1 MSFLLDTNVVLEW
14 VKARPNSGVVA
25 WLEAADEDRV
35 FASVV
40 TLAELRYGIERL
52 AAGSRRMRL
61 DEWLKGELPLRFE
74 GRLLPVD
81 DGVAD
86 AWGTV
91 VARSEALGRPISA
104 MDAFIAATA
113 EVHNLTLVTRN
124 ASDFTSSVKSIINP
138 WTEGPTASLAAARR

>member
-1 MSFLLDTNVVLEW
+1 MNFLLDTNVVSEW
-14 VKARPNSGVVA
+14 VKARPNPGVVS
-25 WLEAADEDRV
+25 WLAAADEDRV

-52 AAGSRRMRL
+52 AAGSRRKRL
-61 DEWLKGELPLRFE
+61 DEWLRGELPMRFE

-81 DGVAD
+81 GGVAD

-91 VARSEALGRPISA
+91 VARSEAVGRPISA
-104 MDAFIAATA
+104 IIAATA

-138 WTEGPTASLAAARR
+138 WTDGTSQEV